1 MRSSPRWRSRC
12 GSVLE
17 FRKLSKSYAGTNAL
31 DEMTFSVPSGEV
43 FGFLGP
49 NGAGKTTAMR
59 SIFGLIEL
67 DSGQVLYRGAQI
79 GREQLQRFGYMPEER
94 GLYPKMTVLDH
105 LTYLARLHEVPARA
119 AKERALELVEKLQI
133 SGGPGAKIES
143 LSLGNSQRTQV
154 AAALI
159 HQPEVL
165 ILDEPFSSL
174 DPLSIEIVKGMLED
188 YAQEGATV
196 LFSSHQLELVE
207 GFCKSVAIANQGRI
221 VLAGAVEAL
230 TESQTRLV
238 VRVREDPEGSF
249 LEGLEGVSRRGSDS
263 NGQRIEVQDDG
274 AARMAL
280 EAAMAAGTVLRYDHV
295 RRSLVEVF
303 REAVESTQATGA
315 GD

>member
-1 MRSSPRWRSRC
+1 M
-12 GSVLE
+12 LE
-17 FRKLSKSYAGTNAL
+17 FLKLSKSYAGNKAL
-31 DEMTFSVPSGEV
+31 DEMSFSVPSGEV

-67 DSGQVLYRGAQI
+67 DSGEVLYQGGEI
-79 GREQLQRFGYMPEER
+79 HPEQLQRFGYMPEER

-105 LTYLARLHEVPARA
+105 LVYLARLHDVPAGEAR
-119 AKERALELVEKLQI
+119 KRALALVEKLQI

-165 ILDEPFSSL
+165 VLDEPFSSL

-188 YAQEGATV
+188 YAREGATV
-196 LFSSHQLELVE
+196 LFSSHQLELVG

-238 VRVREDPEGSF
+238 VQVREDTEGAY
-249 LEGLEGVSRRGSDS
+249 LDGLEGITRLGADA
-263 NGQRIEVQDDG
+263 NGQRIEVRDDP
-274 AARMAL
+274 AARRVL
-280 EAAMAAGTVLRYDHV
+280 ESAMAAGTVLRYDHV

-303 REAVESTQATGA
+303 KEAVESTHSGQGGA
-315 GD
+315 

>member
-1 MRSSPRWRSRC
+1 M
-12 GSVLE
+12 LE

-274 AARMAL
+274 AARRAL

>member
-1 MRSSPRWRSRC
+1 M
-12 GSVLE
+12 LE

-79 GREQLQRFGYMPEER
+79 RREQLQRFGYMPEER

-105 LTYLARLHEVPARA
+105 LTYLARLHEVPAGT
-119 AKERALELVEKLQI
+119 AKERALELVDKLQI

-188 YAQEGATV
+188 YAREGATV

-207 GFCKSVAIANQGRI
+207 GFCKRVAIANQGKI
-221 VLAGAVEAL
+221 VLSGTVEAL
-230 TESQTRLV
+230 TESQTRLIV
-238 VRVREDPEGSF
+238 QVKDDPDGSY
-249 LEGLEGVSRRGSDS
+249 LEGLDGVSRRGADS
-263 NGQRIEVQDDG
+263 NGQRIEVRDDE
-274 AARMAL
+274 AARRVL
-280 EAAMAAGTVLRYDHV
+280 ESAMAAGTVIRYDHV

-303 REAVESTQATGA
+303 REAVDSAQTA
-315 GD
+315 GTDG

>member
-1 MRSSPRWRSRC
+1 M
-12 GSVLE
+12 LE
-17 FRKLSKSYAGTNAL
+17 FRELSKSYAGKKAL
-31 DEMTFSVPSGEV
+31 DGMSFSVPCGEV
-43 FGFLGP
+43 VGFLGP

-59 SIFGLIEL
+59 SVFGLVEL
-67 DSGQVLYRGAQI
+67 DSGQVIYQGGQI
-79 GREQLQRFGYMPEER
+79 RPGQLQRFGYMPEER
-94 GLYPKMTVLDH
+94 GLYPKMTVLAH
-105 LTYLARLHEVPARA
+105 LVYLARLHDVHAAE
-119 AKERALELVEKLQI
+119 AKERALALVEKLEI

-174 DPLSIEIVKGMLED
+174 DPLSIEIVKGMLEE
-188 YAQEGATV
+188 YAREGATV

-238 VRVREDPEGSF
+238 VRVREDPEGSY
-249 LEGLEGVSRRGSDS
+249 LEGLEGVSRLGSDP

-274 AARMAL
+274 AARRVL
-280 EAAMAAGTVLRYDHV
+280 EAAMTAGTVLRYDHV

>member
-1 MRSSPRWRSRC
+1 M
-12 GSVLE
+12 LE